1 MSETPPPIPQIGVPK
16 EQAAQRAD
24 APATAGSSAQYDR
37 IADKVGLVPNVRK
50 KDNLYQGI
58 CVLAFTVIGMTV
70 GWLWDGA
77 AIRDVVGDSWPI
89 RMVIGALVGLVVGA
103 LLSGLIIM
111 VLGYLRHRASRT
123 MNEPPVIN
131 QTGTQRW
138 FSRLALFLAI
148 AFVVSASVCFLLVL
162 RRTRHPQAESTET
175 SGRFRGQTEAAR
187 NRFEEIQAKAERG
200 DAAAQYN
207 LCLCY
212 ARGEGVAADATE
224 AVKWL
229 RKAAEQGFTE
239 AQLDLAQ
246 CYASGA
252 GVVEDAVEAVKWY
265 RKAAEQG
272 HATAQYNL
280 GCSYTEG
287 EGVTKDPVEGVKWL
301 RKAAEQG
308 FGEAQCNLGVCYLD
322 GAGVAKDAAEA
333 VKWYRKA
340 AEQGVANAQCNLGA
354 CYRDGMGVAKDYV
367 QVYKWFSLASAQGS
381 RGAKKELSIIKAK
394 MTKEQVAEAQRLA
407 QEFKPRRVL
416 DPTASPFSQPPKP

>member
-1 MSETPPPIPQIGVPK
+1 V
-16 EQAAQRAD
+16 
-24 APATAGSSAQYDR
+24 PATVGANAQYDR

-58 CVLAFTVIGMTV
+58 CVLAFTVIGMEV

-77 AIRDVVGDSWPI
+77 AIRDVVGDSWLI
-89 RMVIGALVGLVVGA
+89 RMIVGALVGLVVGA

-111 VLGYLRHRASRT
+111 VLGYLRHSASRA

-131 QTGTQRW
+131 QTGTQSW

-148 AFVVSASVCFLLVL
+148 AFVVSACAYFLLAL
-162 RRTRHPQAESTET
+162 RRSRHPQAESSET

-200 DAAAQYN
+200 DAAAQYS

-212 ARGEGVAADATE
+212 ARGEGVAEDAAAAIT
-224 AVKWL
+224 WL
-229 RKAAEQGFTE
+229 QKSAGQGFAE
-239 AQLDLAQ
+239 AQLELAQ

-252 GVVEDAVEAVKWY
+252 GVAEDAVEAVKWY

-280 GCSYTEG
+280 GCSYAEG
-287 EGVTKDPVEGVKWL
+287 EGVTKDPVEGVKWY

-308 FGEAQCNLGVCYLD
+308 FGEAQCNLGVCYLN
-322 GAGVAKDAAEA
+322 GEGVAEDAAEA

-354 CYRDGMGVAKDYV
+354 CYRDGMGVAKDDV
-367 QVYKWFSLASAQGS
+367 QVYKWFSLASAQGEKVA
-381 RGAKKELSIIKAK
+381 RKELSIIKAK
-394 MTKEQVAEAQRLA
+394 MTKEQIAEAQRLT
-407 QEFKPRRVL
+407 QEFKPRRVF
-416 DPTASPFSQPPKP
+416 DPAAASFSQPPKP